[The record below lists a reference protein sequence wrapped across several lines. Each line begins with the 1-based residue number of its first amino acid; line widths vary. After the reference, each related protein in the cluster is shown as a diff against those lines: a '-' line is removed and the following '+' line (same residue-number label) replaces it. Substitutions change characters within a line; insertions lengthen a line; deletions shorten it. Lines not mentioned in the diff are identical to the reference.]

1 MSDSKKLFN
10 RLGVML
16 DCSRNAVLKVSA
28 VKNYI
33 DLISDLGYNTLML
46 YTEDTFEV
54 ENNPYFGHMR
64 GRYSF
69 DEMREM
75 DEYASQKG
83 VELIPAIQTLAHLG
97 PIFRWNCYSQIN
109 DCNDILMCD
118 DEKTYQL
125 IDDIFATLKKTVKTK
140 TINIG
145 MDEAYM
151 LGRGKYQDKNGFK
164 DRFDILLRHLK
175 KVAEIADKY
184 DFKCIMWGDMFFR
197 LIAGADDYYSTEND
211 IPSEI
216 REMIPHNV
224 DLIYWDYYS
233 TQTEHFKRLIDRH
246 KKVKE
251 NIWFA
256 GGLWT
261 WTGYAPH
268 NRYTIAEVK
277 AAFEACEDSGVKDV
291 VLTCWGDDGAECSRF
306 SMLPSLYYAAEL
318 AKGNNDEAL
327 IKQGFY
333 EKYGIEFDS
342 FLLLDMI
349 GTPNTA
355 ELNTVNSE
363 KYFLYNDYF
372 LGICDS
378 MAAKVDANAYKQL
391 SEKLEKLVNHTE
403 YGHLFQTIKALS
415 DVLGV
420 KFDLGLRLRK
430 AYAEGDKKTLG
441 SIVDDFTALEDLL
454 EKFYNAVKKQ
464 WHIEN
469 RSFGFE
475 VLDLRLGG
483 LMTRTRHCK
492 ETLAEYLDGQIEAI
506 EELEQPMLDLQG
518 RNLEDSCPV
527 LVTRWSK
534 AVTVGYL

>member
-1 MSDSKKLFN
+1 MSDTKKLFN

-33 DLISDLGYNTLML
+33 DLISDMGYNTLML

-64 GRYSF
+64 GRYSL

-83 VELIPAIQTLAHLG
+83 MELIPAIQTLAHLG
-97 PIFRWNCYSQIN
+97 PIFKWKCYSGIN
-109 DCNDILMCD
+109 DCNDILLCD
-118 DEKTYQL
+118 DDKTYKL
-125 IDDIFATLKKTVKTK
+125 IDDMFATLQKTLKTK
-140 TINIG
+140 TVNIG

-184 DFKCIMWGDMFFR
+184 DFKCIMWGDMFFK
-197 LIAGADDYYSTEND
+197 LIAGADDYYSTENEV
-211 IPSEI
+211 PEEI
-216 REMIPHNV
+216 KEMIPHNV

-233 TQTEHFKRLIDRH
+233 TRTDHYKQLIDRH
-246 KKVKE
+246 KKIKD

-268 NRYTIAEVK
+268 NRFTMAEVK
-277 AAFEACEDSGVKDV
+277 AAFEACEDSGIKDV
-291 VLTCWGDDGAECSRF
+291 FLTSWGDDGAECSRF
-306 SMLPSLYYAAEL
+306 SLLPSLYYASEL

-333 EKYGIEFDS
+333 DKFGIEFDD
-342 FLLLDMI
+342 FMLLDMI

-355 ELNTVNSE
+355 QLNTVNSE

-372 LGICDS
+372 LGLCDS
-378 MAAKVDANAYKQL
+378 MTAKIDCNAYRKL
-391 SEKLEKLVNHTE
+391 SKKLEKPASNPE
-403 YGHLFQTIKALS
+403 YGHLFETIKALS
-415 DVLGV
+415 DVLSI
-420 KFDLGLRLRK
+420 KCDLGLRLRK
-430 AYAEGDKKTLG
+430 AYTEGDKKTLS
-441 SIVDDFTALEDLL
+441 SIVDDFTTLEDLL

-492 ETLAEYLDGQIEAI
+492 ERLEEYLNGETEIID
-506 EELEQPMLDLQG
+506 ELEQPMLDLQC
-518 RNLEDSCPV
+518 RELEESEPV
-527 LVTRWSK
+527 LMNRWSR

>member
-1 MSDSKKLFN
+1 MSDTKKRFN

-33 DLISDLGYNTLML
+33 DLISDMGYNTLML

-109 DCNDILMCD
+109 DCDDILMCD
-118 DEKTYQL
+118 DERTYRL
-125 IDDIFATLKKTVKTK
+125 IDDMFATIKNTLKTK
-140 TINIG
+140 TVNIG

-151 LGRGKYQDKNGFK
+151 LGRGKYQDKNGIK
-164 DRFDILLRHLK
+164 NRFDILLNHLK

-184 DFKCIMWGDMFFR
+184 GFKCIMWGDMFFK

-211 IPSEI
+211 IPEEI
-216 REMIPHNV
+216 RGMIPHNV

-233 TQTEHFKRLIDRH
+233 TETEHFKRLIERH
-246 KKVKE
+246 KKIKD

-268 NRYTIAEVK
+268 NGYTIAEVK
-277 AAFEACEDSGVKDV
+277 AAFEACEDTGVKDV
-291 VLTCWGDDGAECSRF
+291 ILTCWGDDGAECSRF
-306 SMLPSLYYAAEL
+306 SMLPSLYYASEL
-318 AKGNNDEAL
+318 AKGNNDEEL
-327 IKQGFY
+327 IKKGFY
-333 EKYGIEFDS
+333 EKFGIEFED
-342 FLLLDMI
+342 FMLLDMQ

-355 ELNTVNSE
+355 ALHTVNSD

-378 MAAKVDANAYKQL
+378 MTSEIDCNAYREL
-391 SEKLEKLVNHTE
+391 SKKLEKPASDPR
-403 YGHLFQTIKALS
+403 YGHLFETIKALS
-415 DVLGV
+415 DVLAI
-420 KFDLGLRLRK
+420 KSNLGLRLRT
-430 AYAEGDKKTLG
+430 AYTEGDKVKLNL
-441 SIVDDFTALEDLL
+441 IVDDFKTLEDLL
-454 EKFYNAVKKQ
+454 EKFYSAIQKQ
-464 WHIEN
+464 WNAEN

-475 VLDLRLGG
+475 VLDIRLGG
-483 LMTRTRHCK
+483 LIRRTKHCK
-492 ETLAEYLDGQIEAI
+492 ERLVEYLSGETEKI

-518 RNLEDSCPV
+518 RALEESKPV